1 MEPLLQI
8 SHLTKNFSDGKED
21 EYKAVDD
28 VSFELFPGEKLAIIG
43 ESGSGKTTVVNMIT
57 RLLDS
62 TDGKILLD
70 GEDITHYKR
79 NKMKNIYRKMQMVFQ
94 TPTES
99 FDPRCRLGDAVAES
113 LRNAGIPKKEAME
126 IVKELFKQCGLPENF
141 MKRYPHEVS
150 GGQCQRAAIARA
162 IAIKPRLL
170 ILDEATSALDVTVQA
185 EILQLLDNLQE
196 ERQMSYLF
204 ICHDIALVQN
214 FCDRVLVMYQGEIV
228 EEGAVKKVLRNPEHP
243 YTKLLLSSGAA
254 FMPDPYFYNRLK

>member
-185 EILQLLDNLQE
+185 EILQLLDALQE

-204 ICHDIALVQN
+204 ICHDIALVQQ
-214 FCDRVLVMYQGEIV
+214 FCDRVLVMHQGKIV
-228 EEGAVKKVLRNPEHP
+228 EEGTPDEVIRNPKTE
-243 YTKLLLSSGAA
+243 YTR
-254 FMPDPYFYNRLK
+254 RLIESVL

>member
-8 SHLTKNFSDGKED
+8 SHLTKIFSDGKED

-113 LRNAGIPKKEAME
+113 LRNAGIPQKEAME

-162 IAIKPRLL
+162 IAPSAISVRSEIAARQKPIAKNGQTSFVAIML
-170 ILDEATSALDVTVQA
+170 IT
-185 EILQLLDNLQE
+185 
-196 ERQMSYLF
+196 
-204 ICHDIALVQN
+204 IA
-214 FCDRVLVMYQGEIV
+214 
-228 EEGAVKKVLRNPEHP
+228 
-243 YTKLLLSSGAA
+243 
-254 FMPDPYFYNRLK
+254 

>member
-8 SHLTKNFSDGKED
+8 SHLTKIFSDGKED

-43 ESGSGKTTVVNMIT
+43 ECGCGKTTVVIMIT

-94 TPTES
+94 TSTES

-126 IVKELFKQCGLPENF
+126 IVKELFKQCGLPEDF

-185 EILQLLDNLQE
+185 EILQLLDALQE

-214 FCDRVLVMYQGEIV
+214 FCDRVLVMYQGKIV
-228 EEGAVKKVLRNPEHP
+228 EQGKTEEVLHFPKHE
-243 YTKLLLSSGAA
+243 YTRMLLDSVL
-254 FMPDPYFYNRLK
+254 

>member
-21 EYKAVDD
+21 EYKAVED

-113 LRNAGIPKKEAME
+113 LRNAGMPRKEAME

-185 EILQLLDNLQE
+185 EILQLLDALQE

-214 FCDRVLVMYQGEIV
+214 FCDRVLVMYQGKIV
-228 EEGAVKKVLRNPEHP
+228 EQGKTEEVLHFPKRE
-243 YTKLLLSSGAA
+243 YTRMLLDSVL
-254 FMPDPYFYNRLK
+254 

>member
-8 SHLTKNFSDGKED
+8 SHLTKIFSDGKED

-113 LRNAGIPKKEAME
+113 LRNAGMPKKEAME
-126 IVKELFKQCGLPENF
+126 IVKELFKQCGLPEDF

-214 FCDRVLVMYQGEIV
+214 FCDRVLVMHQGKII
-228 EEGAVKKVLRNPEHP
+228 EEGSSDEVIRHPKEAYTRRLIESVL
-243 YTKLLLSSGAA
+243 
-254 FMPDPYFYNRLK
+254 

>member
-1 MEPLLQI
+1 MEPILRVQN
-8 SHLTKNFSDGKED
+8 LTKTFTRSGQSNLT
-21 EYKAVDD
+21 AVNGI
-28 VSFELFPGEKLAIIG
+28 SFDLLPGERLGIIG
-43 ESGSGKTTVVNMIT
+43 ESGSGKTTAVNLIT
-57 RLLDS
+57 RLLDA
-62 TDGKILLD
+62 TEGKIFLD
-70 GEDITHYKR
+70 GEDITLKTGKSLR
-79 NKMKNIYRKMQMVFQ
+79 MIYRKMQMVFQ

-113 LRNAGIPKKEAME
+113 LRNAGMPKKEAME
-126 IVKELFKQCGLPENF
+126 IVKELFKQCGLPEDF

-185 EILQLLDNLQE
+185 EILQLLDALQE

-214 FCDRVLVMYQGEIV
+214 FCDRVLVMYQGKIV
-228 EEGAVKKVLRNPEHP
+228 EQGKTEEVLHFPKHE
-243 YTKLLLSSGAA
+243 YTRMLLDSVL
-254 FMPDPYFYNRLK
+254 

>member
-8 SHLTKNFSDGKED
+8 SHLTKIFSDGKED

-94 TPTES
+94 TSTES

-126 IVKELFKQCGLPENF
+126 IVKELFKQCGLPEDF

-162 IAIKPRLL
+162 IAIDPRLL
-170 ILDEATSALDVTVQA
+170 ILDEATSALDVTIQK
-185 EILQLLDNLQE
+185 EILELLDKLKT
-196 ERQMSYLF
+196 ERNMTYLF
-204 ICHDIALVQN
+204 ICHDIALVQQ
-214 FCDRVLVMYQGEIV
+214 FCDRVLVMHQGKIV
-228 EEGAVKKVLRNPEHP
+228 EEGTPDEVIRNPKTE
-243 YTKLLLSSGAA
+243 YTG
-254 FMPDPYFYNRLK
+254 RLIESVL

>member
-8 SHLTKNFSDGKED
+8 SHLTKIFSDGKED

-126 IVKELFKQCGLPENF
+126 IVKELFKQCGLPEDF

-162 IAIKPRLL
+162 IAIDPRLL
-170 ILDEATSALDVTVQA
+170 ILDEATSALDVTIQK
-185 EILQLLDNLQE
+185 EILELLDKLKT
-196 ERQMSYLF
+196 ERNMTYLF
-204 ICHDIALVQN
+204 ICHDIALVQQ
-214 FCDRVLVMYQGEIV
+214 FCDRVFVMHQGKIV
-228 EEGAVKKVLRNPEHP
+228 EEGTPDEVIRNPKTE
-243 YTKLLLSSGAA
+243 YTG
-254 FMPDPYFYNRLK
+254 RLIESVL

>member
-113 LRNAGIPKKEAME
+113 LRNAGMPRKEAME

-185 EILQLLDNLQE
+185 EILQLLDALQE

-204 ICHDIALVQN
+204 ICHDIALVQQ
-214 FCDRVLVMYQGEIV
+214 FCDRVLVMHQGKIV
-228 EEGAVKKVLRNPEHP
+228 EEGTPDEVIRNPKTE
-243 YTKLLLSSGAA
+243 YTR
-254 FMPDPYFYNRLK
+254 RLIESVL

>member
-8 SHLTKNFSDGKED
+8 SHLTKIFSDGKED

-113 LRNAGIPKKEAME
+113 LRNAGMPKKEAME

-185 EILQLLDNLQE
+185 EILQLLDALQE

-214 FCDRVLVMYQGEIV
+214 FCDRVLVMYKGKIV
-228 EEGAVKKVLRNPEHP
+228 EQGKTEEVLNFPKHEYPRM
-243 YTKLLLSSGAA
+243 LQDSVLC
-254 FMPDPYFYNRLK
+254 

>member
-8 SHLTKNFSDGKED
+8 SHLTKIFSDGKED

-126 IVKELFKQCGLPENF
+126 IVKELFKQCGLPEDF

-204 ICHDIALVQN
+204 ICHDIALVQQ
-214 FCDRVLVMYQGEIV
+214 FCDRVLVMHQGKIV
-228 EEGAVKKVLRNPEHP
+228 EEGTPDEVIRNPKTE
-243 YTKLLLSSGAA
+243 YTR
-254 FMPDPYFYNRLK
+254 RLIESVL